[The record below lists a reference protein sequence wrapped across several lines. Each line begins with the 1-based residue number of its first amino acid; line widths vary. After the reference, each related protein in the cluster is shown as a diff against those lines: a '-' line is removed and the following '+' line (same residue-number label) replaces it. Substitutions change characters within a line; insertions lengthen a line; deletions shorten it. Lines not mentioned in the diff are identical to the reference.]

1 MAAIAQIASD
11 TLPAHFPP
19 MKAQSSTAGNKVT
32 KGGMWGS
39 SSFAPTAMV
48 TMAALANQLAT
59 GCWRSTRNPWFIN
72 ISHQKK
78 SGFTP
83 LMLPKQM
90 YQAQEIHSRRFA
102 QGKTSLG

>member
-1 MAAIAQIASD
+1 
-11 TLPAHFPP
+11 

-59 GCWRSTRNPWFIN
+59 GCWRSTRNPWFIH

-90 YQAQEIHSRRFA
+90 HQMRRNTFSA
-102 QGKTSLG
+102 LRTRQNFFGLMLPEMPWRAGFS